1 MSEIKNNFDIETS
14 AYVITNYIK
23 NITGRAI
30 LYLNNGYPVHLRGP
44 AGVGKTSLA
53 INIAKKI
60 GRPILLICGSEEV
73 NNENLIG
80 GYFGVRKY
88 SVEDNFITS
97 VYKKEEM
104 IRKTWNDGRLLT
116 ACKEGY
122 TVIYD
127 EFTRTPAE
135 INNVLL
141 SILEEKIVDIPYGN
155 TDNFI
160 KIHPDFRIIF
170 TSNPDEYIG
179 VYRSPNALTDRMI
192 TIDIADMD
200 EDTEKSIIM
209 SRSGL
214 GSEDAY
220 KIMKLSRY
228 VKNKLNDNDYASI
241 RGGIM
246 LAKIVYTSKLKMLP
260 SNPAFRQVSKDIFNS
275 INLSLNLPNDR
286 KRDLV
291 KAVDEAID
299 SIFQSNVISSNE
311 LP

>member
-1 MSEIKNNFDIETS
+1 MNDVKTNFDIETTD
-14 AYVITNYIK
+14 YVVTNYLK
-23 NITGRAI
+23 NITGRAVM
-30 LYLNNGYPVHLRGP
+30 YMENGFPVHLRGP

-53 INIAKKI
+53 IHIAKKR
-60 GRPILLICGSEEV
+60 GRPLLLICGGEEV

-88 SVEDNFITS
+88 SVEDNFITT
-97 VYKKEEM
+97 VHKKEEL

-127 EFTRTPAE
+127 EFTRTPAV

-141 SILEEKIVDIPYGN
+141 SILEEKLVDIPYGN
-155 TDNFI
+155 SNTFV
-160 KIHPDFRIIF
+160 KIHPEFRIIF

-192 TIDIADMD
+192 TIDMVDMD

-209 SRSGL
+209 SKSGL
-214 GSEDAY
+214 NSEESY
-220 KIMKLSRY
+220 KIMKLSRFI
-228 VKNKLNDNDYASI
+228 KSKLNDNDYASI

-246 LAKIVYTSKLKMLP
+246 LAKIVHSSKLKMQP
-260 SNPAFRQVSKDIFNS
+260 SNLAFRQVCKDIFNS
-275 INLSLNLPNDR
+275 IHISLSLSLD
-286 KRDLV
+286 KKHELDYI
-291 KAVDEAID
+291 VDQAID
-299 SIFQSNVISSNE
+299 SILMNNIVSVKESQ
-311 LP
+311 